1 MSTIPTSAVGNRF
14 KGNGNKFKG
23 NKAKKGGR
31 GRKNVYAEFDSKTDQ
46 YARVHSI
53 EGGKHLKVIPLN
65 SVDNKPIVALIRGI
79 HHKRVWFKK
88 DDMVVITGDSTLM
101 EVVGKVN
108 EGDIS
113 KVRTKFEK
121 MEGGST
127 DLIFIDENEFSD
139 EELNED
145 NKIIPQ
151 PNRPFDL
158 SELDKENSEEL
169 DFDNI

>member
-1 MSTIPTSAVGNRF
+1 MSTIPAASAGNRF

-46 YARVHSI
+46 YARVYSI

-65 SVDNKPIVALIRGI
+65 SADNKPIVALIRGI
-79 HHKRVWFKK
+79 HHKKVWFKK
-88 DDMVVITGDSTLM
+88 DDLVVITGDSSLM
-101 EVVGKVN
+101 EVVGRVN
-108 EGDIS
+108 EGDVS
-113 KVRTKFEK
+113 KIRTKFDK
-121 MEGGST
+121 LDGGKT
-127 DLIFIDENEFSD
+127 DAIFIDENDFSD
-139 EELNED
+139 QETED

-158 SELDKENSEEL
+158 TELKEEEEF
-169 DFDNI
+169 DFDKI

>member
-1 MSTIPTSAVGNRF
+1 MSTIPTSAGNRF

-46 YARVHSI
+46 YAKVHSI

-65 SVDNKPIVALIRGI
+65 SIDNKPIVALIRGI

-88 DDMVVITGDSTLM
+88 DDLVVITGTATLM

-108 EGDIS
+108 EGDAS
-113 KVRTKFEK
+113 KVRTKFDK
-121 MEGGST
+121 LDGGKT
-127 DLIFIDENEFSD
+127 DNIFIDENEFSD
-139 EELNED
+139 EELNDE

-158 SELDKENSEEL
+158 SELNKADDEEF
-169 DFDNI
+169 DFDKL